1 MHFETFE
8 PLRTLPVIHAFTGR
22 APGIDVS
29 TDRETALARL
39 EEAHIDL
46 RSRLG
51 LGARRYLIA
60 EQIHGAGVATVHSG
74 SENRSPAV
82 DALVTDDPS
91 VALGI
96 YVADCGPVFI
106 VDPVRRVIG
115 CAHSGKKGTQLGIA
129 AATVAEM
136 VARFGCDPSQMT
148 AVLGPCIRPPHYEI
162 DFAADII
169 RQLRESGVGSV
180 TDCGT
185 CTAANPHLYYSYR
198 RELGKTGRM
207 VALLALK

>member
-1 MHFETFE
+1 MYFETFE
-8 PLRTLPVIHAFTGR
+8 PLRPLPVIHAFTGR

-39 EEAHIDL
+39 EKEHANFRASI
-46 RSRLG
+46 G
-51 LGARRYLIA
+51 LGTRRYLIA
-60 EQIHGAGVATVHSG
+60 EQMHGAGIAAVHAASAQL
-74 SENRSPAV
+74 SPGV
-82 DALVTDDPS
+82 DALISDDPA

-106 VDPVRRVIG
+106 VDPVRRAIG

-129 AATVAEM
+129 AATVAAM
-136 VARFGCDPSQMT
+136 VSRYGCEPSQMT

-162 DFAADII
+162 NFAADII
-169 RQLRESGVGSV
+169 RQLHESGVGSV
-180 TDCGT
+180 TDCGA
-185 CTAANPHLYYSYR
+185 CTASNPELYYSYR

>member
-8 PLRTLPVIHAFTGR
+8 PLRPLPVIHAFTGR
-22 APGIDVS
+22 VPGIDVS

-39 EEAHIDL
+39 EKAHAAL
-46 RSRLG
+46 RENLG
-51 LGARRYLIA
+51 LSTRRYLIA
-60 EQIHGAGVATVHSG
+60 EQIHGAEIAAVHAG
-74 SENRSPAV
+74 SQHLSPAA
-82 DALVTDDPS
+82 DALITDDPG

-106 VDPVRRVIG
+106 VDPVRRAIG

-129 AATVAEM
+129 AATVAAM
-136 VARFGCDPSQMT
+136 VACYGCEPARMT

-185 CTAANPHLYYSYR
+185 CTAANPDLYYSYR